1 MLITVMAMRENSMK
15 PLHRA
20 ALDISVLMVFL
31 VGLFAAT
38 QHKDATSDRSLK
50 HIEQICSQRI
60 ALMEPYL
67 QLVQQ
72 KAGGAGS
79 TEILQQA
86 FNAAKRAM
94 NSSSQSPSD
103 FVACQDALS
112 ESLSRLAADSRIYP
126 RLMADRS
133 FQTLHERLDET
144 EAILKTAL
152 NEYTLL
158 HHLDASRNKTML
170 DRIGAKLSFSQT
182 SPAAIMP
189 GGENVRI
196 VVPSKPNGHLAA
208 GFPAAEQAIPTV
220 AME

>member
-1 MLITVMAMRENSMK
+1 MVMGENSMK

-38 QHKDATSDRSLK
+38 QHKDATSDRPLK

-67 QLVQQ
+67 QLIQQ
-72 KAGGAGS
+72 KAGGTES

-86 FNAAKRAM
+86 FNTAKIAM
-94 NSSSQSPSD
+94 SSSSQSPSD
-103 FVACQDALS
+103 FIACQDALS
-112 ESLSRLAADSRIYP
+112 ESLSRLAADCRIYP
-126 RLMADRS
+126 RLMADRN

-144 EAILKTAL
+144 EENLKTAL

-158 HHLDASRNKTML
+158 HHLDASRNKTIL
-170 DRIGAKLSFSQT
+170 DRIAAKFSFSQT
-182 SPAAIMP
+182 SPAAMKP
-189 GGENVRI
+189 GSENVRI
-196 VVPSKPNGHLAA
+196 VVPSKPYGHLAA
-208 GFPAAEQAIPTV
+208 GFPATEQAVPTV
-220 AME
+220 AMD